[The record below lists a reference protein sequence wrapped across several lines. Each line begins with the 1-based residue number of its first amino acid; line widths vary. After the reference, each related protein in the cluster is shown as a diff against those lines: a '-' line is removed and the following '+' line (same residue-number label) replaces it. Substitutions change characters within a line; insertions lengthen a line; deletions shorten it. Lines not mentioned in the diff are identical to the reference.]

1 MLDEIDDRGS
11 AYRSALDK
19 ARRLPKDDY
28 QTFRRRLGE
37 HLRRRGFG
45 YEVIETTLER
55 VWQERRGSPS

>member
-1 MLDEIDDRGS
+1 MTINSTADS
-11 AYRSALDK
+11 
-19 ARRLPKDDY
+19 LPKDDY

-37 HLRRRGFG
+37 YLRRRGFG